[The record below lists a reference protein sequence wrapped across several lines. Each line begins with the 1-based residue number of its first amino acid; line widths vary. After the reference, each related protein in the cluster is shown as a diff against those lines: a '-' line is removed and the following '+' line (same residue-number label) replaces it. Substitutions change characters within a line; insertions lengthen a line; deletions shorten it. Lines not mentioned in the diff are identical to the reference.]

1 MAACLVKKPT
11 QSLLG
16 SKPVLMQPNLL
27 PHDIGSYNLD
37 QLMSEQCKQQRV
49 YSKIDDQIEEAP
61 VDDPSKLGRWTLE
74 EKQRFIDGK

>member
-1 MAACLVKKPT
+1 
-11 QSLLG
+11 
-16 SKPVLMQPNLL
+16 
-27 PHDIGSYNLD
+27 
-37 QLMSEQCKQQRV
+37 V